1 MAATLFQPLH
11 TEKLV
16 HLLMDCTKSLVRT
29 DMGGLPRSHRNQGV
43 ARMIPSMAL
52 RRVSPEREG
61 PHENSRAVGGV
72 PKGAYQMR
80 IPKGPQR

>member
-1 MAATLFQPLH
+1 MATTLFQPLH

-29 DMGGLPRSHRNQGV
+29 DTGGLPKSHRNQGV

-61 PHENSRAVGGV
+61 PHENSGAVCWV
-72 PKGAYQMR
+72 PKGPYQMR
-80 IPKGPQR
+80 IPEGPQR